1 MSEQVTHHIVAPRG
15 FALVAI
21 LLLLAGCRQA
31 APTGNGEPSA
41 KPPAAQTARS
51 EVERGPVRVT
61 VEVSPAKARLS
72 DEPKLTLTIRHQ
84 SGVTVRKPPFGEA
97 LGDFTIR
104 NFHEPLP
111 RVEGDREV
119 LQQVYT
125 LEPTRTGSLSISPI
139 SVTFLDQRPGHDGKE
154 QTLVTEPL
162 TIEIASVLGTELP
175 SLDRLRPSAGP
186 VQLPPEPAI
195 TRWLTLLWA
204 PVAVGLGLLAWF
216 WWRRRR
222 KREET
227 PPPTPRE
234 LAYTELENLLRQRLA
249 ETDVKLFYVE
259 LTAIVRRYIERTTGI
274 RAPEQ
279 TTEEFLREIGHA
291 KTFPEDQRRRLAEF
305 LESADLV
312 KFAALEPRRG
322 DIDESIRRARIFVG
336 LVAEELAA

>member
-1 MSEQVTHHIVAPRG
+1 MSKQVLHRIADPRG

-21 LLLLAGCRQA
+21 LLVLGGCRQA
-31 APTGNGEPSA
+31 ASPGKGEPPA
-41 KPPAAQTARS
+41 KSPAAQTARS
-51 EVERGPVRVT
+51 QVERGPVRVT
-61 VEVSPAKARLS
+61 VEVSPAPARLS
-72 DEPKLTLTIRHQ
+72 DEPKLTLTISHLP
-84 SGVTVRKPPFGEA
+84 GVTVRKPPFGEA

-125 LEPTRTGSLSISPI
+125 LEPTRTGKLPIAPI
-139 SVTFLDQRPGHDGKE
+139 SVTFLDKRPGHDGKE
-154 QTLVTEPL
+154 QTLVTEAL
-162 TIEIASVLGTELP
+162 TIEIASVLGAELP
-175 SLDRLRPSAGP
+175 SLDKLRPSVGP
-186 VQLPPEPAI
+186 VELPPEPA
-195 TRWLTLLWA
+195 TGRWWA
-204 PVAVGLGLLAWF
+204 LFWGPVAAGLGLLAWF

-222 KREET
+222 KVEEA

-234 LAYTELENLLRQRLA
+234 LAREELERLLQQGLA
-249 ETDVKLFYVE
+249 ESDVKQFYVE
-259 LTAIVRRYIERTTGI
+259 LTGIVRRYIERTTGI

-291 KTFPEDQRRRLAEF
+291 KTFAEDQRRRLAEF

-312 KFAALEPRRG
+312 KFAALEPRRI

-336 LVAEELAA
+336 LAAEELAA